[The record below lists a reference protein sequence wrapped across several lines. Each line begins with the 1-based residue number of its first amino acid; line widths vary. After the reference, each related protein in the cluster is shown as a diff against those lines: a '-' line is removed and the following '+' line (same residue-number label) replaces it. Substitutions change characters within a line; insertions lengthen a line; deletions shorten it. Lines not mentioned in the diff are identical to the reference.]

1 MQKQLWKFRSR
12 LKPMIS
18 KQQTLWTQWNLLET
32 YLSLVTGKV
41 NGLTNCRAGAMQNSS
56 EKGKR
61 DRKQNQQ
68 HRLTDS
74 LANVF
79 SCTGTSAPIIG
90 LSILEWEKLKL
101 LPESGIIFLLQA
113 LHIFKRKVTN
123 LRHFPPHRV
132 TKHVQLPRQDC
143 WQSLAV
149 A

>member
-1 MQKQLWKFRSR
+1 
-12 LKPMIS
+12 MIS
-18 KQQTLWTQWNLLET
+18 KQQTLWTQRNLLET

-101 LPESGIIFLLQA
+101 LPGIRNHLRSPGSPHLQ
-113 LHIFKRKVTN
+113 KKS
-123 LRHFPPHRV
+123 
-132 TKHVQLPRQDC
+132 D
-143 WQSLAV
+143 
-149 A
+149 